1 MIAARIAYDS
11 IRFDSIRTYG
21 RTDARRRCVV
31 VALVAP
37 VVRSFVHVRVSVW
50 VNRMKKF
57 VAFVP
62 LQHSSSQFSPE

>member
-11 IRFDSIRTYG
+11 IRFVLTDG
-21 RTDARRRCVV
+21 RMRVDVV
-31 VALVAP
+31 SSSHSSSSHP
-37 VVRSFVHVRVSVW
+37 SFVRSFVHVRVSVW

-62 LQHSSSQFSPE
+62 LQPITSPAQG